1 MEEKE
6 YKLIDWQEQIL
17 EKFDADEIHNEWYDS
32 YDWQYDDWMPITQSQ
47 CEMIERI
54 LSDESYELSK
64 RQVDVLNRVLHEGKY
79 RERDRMILNKIR
91 KHYLEGV
98 KITSKKLSK

>member
-6 YKLIDWQEQIL
+6 YKLIDWQEEIL
-17 EKFDADEIHNEWYDS
+17 KKIDTDEIHNEWLDT
-32 YDWQYDDWMPITQSQ
+32 WEYDDTMIITQSQ

-54 LSDESYELSK
+54 LGDESYVLSK
-64 RQVDVLNRVLHEGKY
+64 RQVDVLNRVLNEGKY

-91 KHYLEGV
+91 KHYLEGI
-98 KITSKKLSK
+98 KITREDLLY